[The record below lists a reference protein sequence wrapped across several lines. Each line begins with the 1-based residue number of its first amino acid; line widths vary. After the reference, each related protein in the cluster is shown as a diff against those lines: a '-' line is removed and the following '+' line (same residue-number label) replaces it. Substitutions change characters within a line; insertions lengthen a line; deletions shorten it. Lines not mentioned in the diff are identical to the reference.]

1 MNKILSAF
9 AVSAML
15 FSAGGVSAQAFPG
28 SGPWSMDTQ
37 PSTGD
42 LNLYQTV
49 PNVACVTSFAVSP
62 SGSNYSVTGGS
73 FGAGHAACG
82 VNIIPLNFP
91 WALSVSGTTVTIT
104 GVKVDAVYG
113 ICEGNLVGDYD
124 TSSAQT
130 VEFAPGTFIPGYLK
144 ASPSTSIPCYVD
156 GILHVS

>member
-9 AVSAML
+9 AVSAL
-15 FSAGGVSAQAFPG
+15 IFSAGGASAQVFPG
-28 SGPWSMDTQ
+28 PGPWSMDTQ
-37 PSTGD
+37 PSTGE

-49 PNVACVTSFAVSP
+49 PNVSCVTSFAVSAV
-62 SGSNYSVTGGS
+62 GSSYEVTGGTFS
-73 FGAGHAACG
+73 SGHAACG
-82 VNIIPLNFP
+82 VNIFPLNFDWP
-91 WALSVSGTTVTIT
+91 LTVSGTVVTIS

-113 ICEGNLVGDYD
+113 ICEGTLVGNYD
-124 TSSAQT
+124 TLAQT